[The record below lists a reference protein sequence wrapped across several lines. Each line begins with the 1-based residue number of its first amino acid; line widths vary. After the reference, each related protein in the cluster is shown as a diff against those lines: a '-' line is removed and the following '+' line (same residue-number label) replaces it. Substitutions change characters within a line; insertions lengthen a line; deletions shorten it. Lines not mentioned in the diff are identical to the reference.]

1 VHQLVKKTLII
12 EIYSLSQ
19 SNKVILFQLTDCL
32 SSLVWSTSIEH
43 AKELLSLSNESFVDS
58 LNDALVS

>member
-1 VHQLVKKTLII
+1 MCNTNI
-12 EIYSLSQ
+12 EVYSLIPR
-19 SNKVILFQLTDCL
+19 NKVVLFQLTDCL

-43 AKELLSLSNESFVDS
+43 AKELLTLSNESFVDS

>member
-1 VHQLVKKTLII
+1 MCNTNI

-19 SNKVILFQLTDCL
+19 SNKVVLFQLTDCL

-43 AKELLSLSNESFVDS
+43 AKELLSLPNEGFVDS

>member
-1 VHQLVKKTLII
+1 M
-12 EIYSLSQ
+12 YSLSQ
-19 SNKVILFQLTDCL
+19 SNKVVLFQLTDCL

-43 AKELLSLSNESFVDS
+43 AKELLSLSNEGFVDS

>member
-1 VHQLVKKTLII
+1 MFVLCNTSSASS
-12 EIYSLSQ
+12 SLSP
-19 SNKVILFQLTDCL
+19 NNEVILCQLTDCL

-43 AKELLSLSNESFVDS
+43 AKELLSLPNESFVDS